1 VRETRGN
8 YRLIGSAASI
18 AATMLVAVV
27 ISFKGGA
34 MAQSGEPA
42 SVATCSTTAVKLSNQ
57 NSFPIWIGENVTA
70 GTLLVPPGNNW
81 ELAPSGS
88 LSLCLPA
95 DWTSGTF
102 WARTECDFNGTFGQ
116 DPDHDYVDCTS
127 QSDCCTTGNTCAP
140 TGNQTLNNHIC
151 YGGKCV
157 IDCSSGTGTNGAC
170 ASAPNPLPNSVCVA
184 AAGSAAP
191 YFSGGSFCSFT
202 GGVCKTG
209 DCGTGL
215 WQCQGA
221 WQNTV
226 QTSPSASPTPTPV
239 PADFGPETPASQ
251 FEITDASGADSGNGA
266 ATYDVTN
273 LAGYNN
279 PIAITVTN
287 QGTGAAGECV
297 STACNTD
304 LNSICPS
311 LLQVIEPP
319 TGSGSCGGGSCATGA
334 CEACPT
340 GADAASCS
348 NGFTCV
354 IGCNGPGK
362 LCGANYPSPVSAPG
376 VAYLECTTPIPSGSV
391 HGIPFSADGS
401 EYRDMYDA
409 ANDSGVVSSGNVGV
423 TMFSG
428 NQGTPTCWGDIDC
441 APGEECLIGPAATG
455 IAGLPSYVGICA
467 TQNGGGAP
475 IVQSPANCAS
485 TADEGK
491 NCGGYDKSPAYTCVA
506 ATAVSTGVACLPAYN
521 PPTVGLGTFDSIS
534 GFFEGIGAPLNPE
547 WEAASLWAAGN
558 GTTAGPTPYYETFSN
573 ACPHQYAWT
582 YDDHTGGLACNGY
595 PIALTVAFGQLSGS
609 PTATPTSSSTPGA
622 TPTATVTETAT
633 ATATATA
640 SETTTATP
648 TPTETATPTQT
659 ATASA
664 SATTTATATSTS
676 TSTAT
681 ATLTPTSTSTSTATA
696 TATTTATPTATPT
709 PSGRPTPRCTP
720 NIWLSTNPGG
730 TLAFPQLSVGQSVSE
745 TLTVTNNEPAG
756 KLALKGTIVNAKA
769 EGLSV
774 IGGSCVKKKLHAGQ
788 SCTYQIRLKARK
800 ANQGKAISTP
810 FNIVGTFGAGVCPT
824 GDVQSVSVT
833 LAGNIK
839 AAREQSP

>member
-1 VRETRGN
+1 MRGTRGS
-8 YRLIGSAASI
+8 YRLVGSAASI
-18 AATMLVAVV
+18 AAAILVAVV

-42 SVATCSTTAVKLSNQ
+42 SVATCGTTAVKLSNQ
-57 NSFPIWIGENVTA
+57 NKTFSIWIGENVTGGA
-70 GTLLVPPGNNW
+70 LLLPPGNNW
-81 ELAPSGS
+81 QLPPGGS
-88 LSLCLPA
+88 LTLCLPG

-102 WARTECDFNGTFGQ
+102 WARTECDFSGTFGQ
-116 DPDHDYVDCTS
+116 DPDNDYVDCTS
-127 QSDCCTTGNTCAP
+127 QSDCCTTGNPCAQ

-170 ASAPNPLPNSVCVA
+170 KTATNPLPKSVCVA
-184 AAGSAAP
+184 AAGSAAG
-191 YFSGGSFCSFT
+191 YFSGGSFCSFI

-226 QTSPSASPTPTPV
+226 LPSASPGASVTPTAVSTPLA
-239 PADFGPETPASQ
+239 ADVGPETPASQ
-251 FEITDASGADSGNGA
+251 FEITDASAADGGNGA

-287 QGTGAAGECV
+287 PGTGAAGACV

-304 LNSICPS
+304 LNSVCPS

-319 TGSGSCGGGSCATGA
+319 AGSGSCGGGSCATGA
-334 CEACPT
+334 CEACPS
-340 GADAASCS
+340 GADPASCS
-348 NGFTCV
+348 GGFTCV
-354 IGCNGPGK
+354 IGCDGPGK

-376 VAYLECTTPIPSGSV
+376 VADLECTTAIPSGSV
-391 HGIPFSADGS
+391 HGVPFSADGS

-409 ANDSGVVSSGNVGV
+409 ANDSGVVSASHFGV

-441 APGEECLIGPAATG
+441 APGEECLIGPTATG

-467 TQNGGGAP
+467 TPNGGGTP
-475 IVQSPANCAS
+475 IVQSPTNCAS
-485 TADEGK
+485 VSDEGK
-491 NCGGYDKSPAYTCVA
+491 NCGGYDNSPVYTCVA
-506 ATAVSTGVACLPAYN
+506 ATGVSTGVACLPAYN
-521 PPTVGLGTFDSIS
+521 PPTIGLGTYDSIS
-534 GFFEGIGAPLNPE
+534 RFFDGIGAPINPE
-547 WEAASLWAAGN
+547 WEAAALWAAGN
-558 GTTAGPTPYYETFSN
+558 GTTAGGTPYYETFSN

-595 PIALTVAFGQLSGS
+595 PIALTVAFGQLSAS
-609 PTATPTSSSTPGA
+609 ASATPTATPTPA
-622 TPTATVTETAT
+622 ATATATETMTATASAT
-633 ATATATA
+633 ATATAT
-640 SETTTATP
+640 
-648 TPTETATPTQT
+648 PTETITPTQT
-659 ATASA
+659 PTASA
-664 SATTTATATSTS
+664 SATTTATATP
-676 TSTAT
+676 TAT
-681 ATLTPTSTSTSTATA
+681 ATASSTSTGTATA
-696 TATTTATPTATPT
+696 TATPTPTAT
-709 PSGRPTPRCTP
+709 PSGRPTPHCTP
-720 NIWLSTNPGG
+720 NVWLSTTPAA
-730 TLAFPQLSVGQSVSE
+730 TLAFPRLSVGQSETE
-745 TLTVTNNEPAG
+745 TLTVTNGEPAG
-756 KLALKGTIVNAKA
+756 KLALKGTIVNGRA

-774 IGGSCVKKKLHAGQ
+774 TGGSCINRRLHAGK
-788 SCTYQIRLKARK
+788 SCTYQIRLKGRK
-800 ANQGKAISTP
+800 ANQGKAISTQ
-810 FNIVGTFGAGVCPT
+810 FHIVGTFGAGVCPA

-833 LAGNIK
+833 LAGNVK